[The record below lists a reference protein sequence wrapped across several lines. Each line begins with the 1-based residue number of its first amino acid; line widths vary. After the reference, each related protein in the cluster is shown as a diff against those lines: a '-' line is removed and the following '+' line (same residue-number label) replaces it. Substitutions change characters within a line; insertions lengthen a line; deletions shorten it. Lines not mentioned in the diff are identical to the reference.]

1 MLVSLNVSHTTVAGR
16 RLCSGHDVAGV
27 WCLVFNHLNMEKRLV
42 LRPMRDSM
50 LTLYGSL
57 DIDWCRRLAWSLL
70 DVSLE
75 LSTALSPSPS
85 RIDLG
90 NGETGEP
97 SVGKKYESSLAFIA
111 RFFSDAAV
119 TMLLLLPMLVTLSLL
134 DVINCK
140 RSSRRAACRLV
151 ECARVR
157 PEREPTGGAGPLP
170 IRRYSELV
178 AWP

>member
-1 MLVSLNVSHTTVAGR
+1 MTWLV
-16 RLCSGHDVAGV
+16 CSTPWSV
-27 WCLVFNHLNMEKRLV
+27 HLNIEKRLV
-42 LRPMRDSM
+42 LRPMRDSTP
-50 LTLYGSL
+50 TLYGSF
-57 DIDWCRRLAWSLL
+57 DMDWCRRLAWSLL

-75 LSTALSPSPS
+75 LSVELSPSPS
-85 RIDLG
+85 RAVFG

-97 SVGKKYESSLAFIA
+97 SVGKKYESSRAFIA
-111 RFFSDAAV
+111 RFFSEAAV

-134 DVINCK
+134 DVINCR

-151 ECARVR
+151 ECARAR
-157 PEREPTGGAGPLP
+157 PEREPTGGAGPVP

>member
-1 MLVSLNVSHTTVAGR
+1 M
-16 RLCSGHDVAGV
+16 
-27 WCLVFNHLNMEKRLV
+27 
-42 LRPMRDSM
+42 
-50 LTLYGSL
+50 
-57 DIDWCRRLAWSLL
+57 DWCRRLAWSLL

-75 LSTALSPSPS
+75 LSTAFSLSPS

-151 ECARVR
+151 ECARAR